1 MNHERINA
9 EQIAELSRQLNLQP
23 LLDTLLLEN
32 DPQDVRRNLLAIY
45 FDAVNDVISRNLPE
59 GSRYHAILRSLQS
72 VIEAI
77 DKMDD
82 VESIKHLDIRAV

>member
-9 EQIAELSRQLNLQP
+9 ERIAGLSRHLNLQP
-23 LLDTLLLEN
+23 LLDTMLLEN

-45 FDAVNDVISRNLPE
+45 FDAVNDIVSRNLPE
-59 GSRYHAILRSLQS
+59 GSKYPETLRSLQL

-77 DKMDD
+77 DLMDD
-82 VESIKHLDIRAV
+82 VESVKHLDIRAL